1 MILFGVARS
10 GGIALGLGAWILV
23 VAATLAA
30 AGAGLALW
38 ALWRTR
44 T

>member
-1 MILFGVARS
+1 VILFGVARG

-23 VAATLAA
+23 VTVALAA
-30 AGAGLALW
+30 VGAALALW

-44 T
+44 A